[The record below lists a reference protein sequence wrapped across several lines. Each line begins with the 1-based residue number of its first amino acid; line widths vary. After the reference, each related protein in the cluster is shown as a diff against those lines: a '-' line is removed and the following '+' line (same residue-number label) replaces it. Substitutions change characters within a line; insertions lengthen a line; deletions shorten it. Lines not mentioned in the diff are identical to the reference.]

1 MLPTDREQ
9 DPRDSGSGSTTIRR
23 GQNRALPI
31 AGYLFKEK
39 VDVNDIIDPVDMGLK
54 VLQARRKGGIE
65 KFYSPERYQLQIK
78 ELMTS
83 VNEKK
88 ESRTQTDLQ
97 MWGDDITNSDTWPK
111 VKKSGHIR
119 CLFYNVNGISHR
131 QNYFEMDMAMQMMSQ
146 VQADILMISEVNLNM
161 FKPRVRARLKNLS
174 MLLINT
180 PRLRWPS
187 HRRSRTQLLT
197 SIWVAL

>member
-83 VNEKK
+83 VTEKK
-88 ESRTQTDLQ
+88 KSRTQTDLQ
-97 MWGDDITNSDTWPK
+97 MWGDDITNSSDALPVVACTTASAPRGASACHLLAACLPHAREIPLM
-111 VKKSGHIR
+111 SGN
-119 CLFYNVNGISHR
+119 CHR
-131 QNYFEMDMAMQMMSQ
+131 PRWLAVHLSFPFCRVTY
-146 VQADILMISEVNLNM
+146 VWLQASL
-161 FKPRVRARLKNLS
+161 
-174 MLLINT
+174 
-180 PRLRWPS
+180 
-187 HRRSRTQLLT
+187 
-197 SIWVAL
+197 